1 MAAGHPLD
9 APGSGSPLLNAL
21 ADPAQP
27 SPGHVEPLPGPSG
40 GEAAPRLAAPQAL
53 DEWLSPLQQAC
64 RLEAERGFGDL
75 MGRHES
81 FAAFVARTLAAPPA
95 ELSPEAVRPLV
106 PLGEAFRRYGQ
117 ESLARRQHL
126 VRQLRQGLHQL
137 RVQSRPVLPV
147 TPPRLRLL
155 HPPGGARS
163 TGGPSAQGAV
173 SSRPASSPY
182 ASVSTAAAA
191 PARSSA
197 PLLAATPLAEV
208 PGIGP
213 RTASQLAA
221 LGLLLV
227 GDLIAHYPR
236 DYLDYAN
243 LVRIAAL
250 VPGQTATVVA
260 TVRRCHAFSSSRN
273 PNLAILELQLQDS
286 TGRLRVSRF
295 FAGRRFSSP
304 AWLKVQQRQFPPGT
318 TVAVS
323 GLVKESPHGPTFADP
338 LIEVLESTGAPVR
351 SPMIGRLVP
360 VYGLTE
366 GLRAETLRRAVQAVL
381 PHLERWSDPVPEGLR
396 QELGLLTRQ
405 NALRGIHQPA
415 DQADLQASRRRLVFD
430 EFLLLQLGLAQRRQQ
445 HRQRAAPA
453 LEPPAGGSDLV
464 GQLRSILPFPFTGA
478 QDRVLAEI
486 RHDLVRPQPMA
497 RLLQGDVGSGKTVVA
512 LAALLCAIEAG
523 CQGALMA
530 PTEVLAEQHF
540 AKLAHWLPQLHVNV
554 GLLTGSTPA
563 RRRRELLQDLI
574 NGQLQIL
581 VGTHA
586 LLEDPVQF
594 ARLGLVVVDEQHRF
608 GVRQRN
614 RLLAKGLQP
623 HLLTMTAT
631 PIPRTL
637 ALSVH
642 GDLDVSQID
651 ELPPGRTPIRTHLLR
666 ASDRQ
671 QAWDLVRE
679 QVDLGQRAYVVL
691 PLVEESEK
699 LDLRSAVEVHRHLA
713 DEVFSDFT
721 VGLLHGRL
729 SSEAKQAAIGAFA
742 RGESQVLVSTTVVEV
757 GVDVPEAS
765 VMVIEHAE
773 RFGLAQLH
781 QLRGRVGRGAA
792 ASHCLLLH
800 GGNNA
805 EARQRLEVLVRSTD
819 GFEIAEMDLRLRGP
833 GQVLG
838 TRQSGLPDLALA
850 SLSDDGDLLEQARA
864 VAQDLVASDPALE
877 RHPGLRQALRDQR
890 QRQVEAARLN

>member
-1 MAAGHPLD
+1 VPRE
-9 APGSGSPLLNAL
+9 PGSGEPDHAFP
-21 ADPAQP
+21 PAQ
-27 SPGHVEPLPGPSG
+27 
-40 GEAAPRLAAPQAL
+40 AL
-53 DEWLSPLQQAC
+53 ESWLSSLQQAC

-75 MGRHES
+75 MGRHET
-81 FAAFVARTLAAPPA
+81 FASFVARNLEAPPSV
-95 ELSPEAVRPLV
+95 LTPDTVRSLA
-106 PLGEAFRRYGQ
+106 LLATAFRRYRQ
-117 ESLARRQHL
+117 EDLGRRQHL
-126 VRQLRQGLHQL
+126 VRQLRQGLHQV

-147 TPPRLRLL
+147 APPRLRLL
-155 HPPGGARS
+155 SADGG
-163 TGGPSAQGAV
+163 GE
-173 SSRPASSPY
+173 SSRPSRQQGSGSSLPSSSPY
-182 ASVSTAAAA
+182 ASAT
-191 PARSSA
+191 PAGGPAERVIR
-197 PLLAATPLAEV
+197 PLLADTPLAEM

-213 RTASQLAA
+213 RTATQLAG

-250 VPGQTATVVA
+250 VPGRTATVVA
-260 TVRRCHAFSSSRN
+260 TVRRCHAFSSPRN
-273 PNLAILELQLQDS
+273 PNLSILELHLQDS

-304 AWLKVQQRQFPPGT
+304 GWLKAQQRQFPTGT

-323 GLVKESPHGPTFADP
+323 GLVKESAYGPAFSEP
-338 LIEVLESTGAPVR
+338 LLEVLESAGAPVR
-351 SPMIGRLVP
+351 SPLIGRLVP

-381 PHLERWSDPVPEGLR
+381 PHLERWSDPLPEALR
-396 QELGLLTRQ
+396 LRLALLPRQ
-405 NALRGIHQPA
+405 RALRGIHQPA

-430 EFLLLQLGLAQRRQQ
+430 EFLLLQLGLAQRRQKL
-445 HRQRAAPA
+445 RQRPAPA
-453 LEPPAGGSDLV
+453 LDPPAGGADLV
-464 GQLRSILPFPFTGA
+464 GQLRTILPFPFTSA

-486 RHDLVRPQPMA
+486 RHDLARPQPMA

-530 PTEVLAEQHF
+530 PTEVLAEQHL
-540 AKLAHWLPQLHVNV
+540 AKLAHWLPQLHVSCA
-554 GLLTGSTPA
+554 LLTGSTPA
-563 RRRRELLQDLI
+563 KRRRELLQDLI

-642 GDLDVSQID
+642 GDLDVSLID
-651 ELPPGRTPIRTHLLR
+651 ELPPGRTPIRTRLLR
-666 ASDRQ
+666 SGERQ
-671 QAWDLVRE
+671 EAWELVRE
-679 QVDLGQRAYVVL
+679 QVALGQRAYVVL

-713 DEVFSDFT
+713 EEVFADLS

-850 SLSDDGDLLEQARA
+850 SLTDDADLLEQARA
-864 VAQDLVASDPALE
+864 VAQELVAGDPGLE
-877 RHPGLRQALRDQR
+877 RHAGLRQAQLDQR
-890 QRQVEAARLN
+890 QRQLEAARLN